1 MCYVG
6 FGWAV
11 KVWCFEQGKNST
23 HVPSRERKM
32 VKKSG
37 AERTVIVKSC

>member
-1 MCYVG
+1 MLCGLWLGCESLV
-6 FGWAV
+6 
-11 KVWCFEQGKNST
+11 CFEQGKNST

-37 AERTVIVKSC
+37 AERTVIAKSC